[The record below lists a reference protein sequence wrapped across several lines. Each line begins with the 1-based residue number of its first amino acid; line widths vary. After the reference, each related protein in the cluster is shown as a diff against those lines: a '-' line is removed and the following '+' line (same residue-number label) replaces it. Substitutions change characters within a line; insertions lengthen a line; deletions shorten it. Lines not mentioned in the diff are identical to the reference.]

1 MEVRSEALP
10 RAAASGAVCLLS
22 GTGSGRFL
30 GGRAG
35 TAVSPRALPAALVQA
50 TAPAALRSTLF
61 LLPFV
66 LVCFSLL

>member
-35 TAVSPRALPAALVQA
+35 TAVSHPGPFLRPSCRRLPPRHCAALCFF
-50 TAPAALRSTLF
+50 F
-61 LLPFV
+61 LLF
-66 LVCFSLL
+66 